1 MRIGGA
7 LTSLVVRGVI
17 FGFVVAALAPTPRE
31 AAGHLVAF
39 TRAGLGF
46 AASLTVTVMLMIA
59 LEAAG
64 SSPALKTAAL
74 GLRGTI

>member
-1 MRIGGA
+1 
-7 LTSLVVRGVI
+7 
-17 FGFVVAALAPTPRE
+17 LAPTPRE

>member
-7 LTSLVVRGVI
+7 LTSVVVRGVI
-17 FGFVVAALAPTPRE
+17 FGFVVAAFAPSPRE
-31 AAGHLVAF
+31 AAGHLIAF
-39 TRAGLGF
+39 ARAGLGF
-46 AASLTVTVMLMIA
+46 AASLTVTVLVMIA

-64 SSPALKTAAL
+64 SSPALTTASL